1 MGAITQLGIQTLPG
15 TKFYLNNSNESI
27 VVNNTGI
34 FELDLEDQVQI
45 TALRFYYDS
54 LRLISEAN
62 LVKDNNTALL
72 DIIHNTER
80 CEVIYIPLD
89 DIMEYVAY
97 ANNILHPDEVIF
109 VTGNRDYIDIANTYL
124 GNEMIKFIG

>member
-1 MGAITQLGIQTLPG
+1 MYNLSVRPDI
-15 TKFYLNNSNESI
+15 KFYDTEALLLDINNILHTDESFI
-27 VVNNTGI
+27 I
-34 FELDLEDQVQI
+34 SSI
-45 TALRFYYDS
+45 TYD
-54 LRLISEAN
+54 I
-62 LVKDNNTALL
+62 LVKDNNIALL

-89 DIMEYVAY
+89 DIMEYVVY

-109 VTGNRDYIDIANTYL
+109 VTGNRDYIDIANTFL